1 MEIIKI
7 NPHGDSSDK
16 IEITDKLIENYSLKE
31 WARSFTL
38 MTAGYRDQLNPNDP
52 FDPRVAFN
60 IVTVAIL
67 GEAKA
72 RVLKRHFK
80 KEKTIHLHIG
90 GETRPH
96 TQDFISIL
104 ARVYAAHNFK
114 VHLRARVRTTPV
126 WYSSYGIFYEEFQS
140 GENLTASHS
149 PFFKG
154 GWKPMDSDGK
164 QLLTEEEEIIGEV
177 KNIVES
183 RNTIYLAP
191 WSSSG
196 NILHDFDVDEPY
208 VRYLESIVGSQSID
222 KIKQAG
228 EKGFRCSICPLGG
241 SMKATS
247 ERLFHLLDIPTG
259 QGGII
264 QYFLGE
270 EDSQYHKI
278 GVIDGDNFG
287 VDPTKEEI
295 YKNIGAQ
302 QLLLSKKAN
311 VVFIWDPDGDRFNIV
326 TSARTD
332 QINQAEALGLKVD
345 KGTPPGSDISIVYFS
360 ANQIFLMLSAYRI
373 ALLKAFNLLNEYDW
387 FISCSISTSYSLEEL
402 AIHEN
407 IPIALVRVGFKYNGT
422 LAEAI
427 EKSTNVAE
435 HYVTLTATKDFPGK
449 RPRAIIMCEESGGAS
464 FGSKS
469 LLMNKSGTRGL
480 LALREKDGIQ
490 TGLLTLALAASLYNS
505 NLSFLD
511 YYNEIISKYNIK
523 YKYFVRED
531 RILYKES
538 LIGAEREIAKK
549 EGENQRDGTVEFFKG
564 LAKKFINSKNS
575 LNEIGNEINARLPKG
590 YKKLP
595 YPKNILLIGEEYLHG
610 VRIEFDTFLCIVR
623 ASGTDALLRYYFDGE
638 DQEEIKE
645 YKESFI
651 NLQI

>member
-7 NPHGDSSDK
+7 NPQGDSLDK
-16 IEITDKLIENYSLKE
+16 IEITDKLIKNYSLEE
-31 WARSFTL
+31 WAKNFNL
-38 MTAGYRDQLNPNDP
+38 MTAGYRDQLDPNDP
-52 FDPRVAFN
+52 FNPKVAFN

-72 RVLKRHFK
+72 RVLKRHLK
-80 KEKTIHLHIG
+80 KENAINLHIG

-114 VHLRARVRTTPV
+114 VHLRAQVQTTPV

-164 QLLTEEEEIIGEV
+164 QLLTEEEEIITAV
-177 KNIVES
+177 KNIVVS
-183 RNTIYLAP
+183 CDTIYLAP

-196 NILHDFDVDEPY
+196 NILYDFDVDLPY
-208 VRYLESIVGSQSID
+208 VRYLESIVGSESID

-228 EKGFRCSICPLGG
+228 KEEFRCSICPLGG
-241 SMKATS
+241 SMKATT
-247 ERLFHLLDIPTG
+247 ERLFHLLDISTG
-259 QGGII
+259 ENGII

-270 EDSQYHKI
+270 EDSRYHEVGI
-278 GVIDGDNFG
+278 IDGDNFG

-302 QLLLSKKAN
+302 QLLLNKKAN

-326 TSARTD
+326 TTARIN
-332 QINQAEALGLKVD
+332 QINRAEALGLKVD
-345 KGTPPGSDISIVYFS
+345 KDISFGSDISIVYFS
-360 ANQIFLMLSAYRI
+360 ANQIFLMLTAYRI
-373 ALLKAFNLLNEYDW
+373 ALLKAANLLDEYDW
-387 FISCSISTSYSLEEL
+387 FISCSISTSYSLEEI

-407 IPIALVRVGFKYNGT
+407 IPIARVRVGFKYNGT

-427 EKSTNVAE
+427 EKGGNVAE
-435 HYVTLTATKDFPGK
+435 HYVTLTTTKDFPGK
-449 RPRAIIMCEESGGAS
+449 KPRAIIMCEESGGAS
-464 FGSKS
+464 FGSKD

-480 LALREKDGIQ
+480 LALREKDGMQ
-490 TGLLTLALAASLYNS
+490 TGLLTLALAAFLHNS
-505 NLSFLD
+505 NSSFLD
-511 YYNEIISKYNIK
+511 YYNDIITKYNIK

-531 RILYKES
+531 KILYKES
-538 LIGAEREIAKK
+538 LTGAERGAAKK
-549 EGENQRDGTVEFFKG
+549 EGENQRDRTVEFFKC
-564 LAKKFINSKNS
+564 LAKEFLNNKKS
-575 LNEIGNEINARLPKG
+575 LIEIGNEINARLSKG
-590 YKKLP
+590 YKRLP
-595 YPKNILLIGEEYLHG
+595 YPKNILLIGDEFLHG
-610 VRIEFDTFLCIVR
+610 VRIEFDTFLCIIR

-638 DQEEIKE
+638 DQGEIEE
-645 YKESFI
+645 YKKSFI

>member
-7 NPHGDSSDK
+7 NPQGDSLDK
-16 IEITDKLIENYSLKE
+16 IEFTNRLINNYSLGE
-31 WARSFTL
+31 WAQNFSL
-38 MTAGYRDQLNPNDP
+38 MTAGYRDQLDPNDRFNP
-52 FDPRVAFN
+52 KVAFN
-60 IVTVAIL
+60 SVTVAIL

-72 RVLKRHFK
+72 RVLKRLFK
-80 KEKTIHLHIG
+80 KEKTINLHIG

-96 TQDFISIL
+96 TQEFISIL

-114 VHLRARVRTTPV
+114 VHLRAQVQTTPV

-149 PFFKG
+149 QFFKG

-164 QLLTEEEEIIGEV
+164 QLLAEEEEIISEV
-177 KNIVES
+177 RNIVKS
-183 RNTIYLAP
+183 HATIFLAP

-196 NILHDFDVDEPY
+196 NILRDFDVDKPY
-208 VRYLESIVGSQSID
+208 VRYLKSIVGSQSIE
-222 KIKQAG
+222 KIRLVEK
-228 EKGFRCSICPLGG
+228 KGFRCSICPLGG
-241 SMKATS
+241 SMKATT

-259 QGGII
+259 EDGII

-270 EDSQYHKI
+270 EDSRYHEVGI
-278 GVIDGDNFG
+278 IDGDNFG

-302 QLLLSKKAN
+302 QLLLNKRAN

-326 TSARTD
+326 TTARIN
-332 QINQAEALGLKVD
+332 QIDQAEALGLKVD
-345 KGTPPGSDISIVYFS
+345 KGMSSGSDITIVYFS
-360 ANQIFLMLSAYRI
+360 ANQIFLMLTAYRI
-373 ALLKAFNLLNEYDW
+373 ALLKAANLLNEYNW

-407 IPIALVRVGFKYNGT
+407 IPIARVRVGFKYNGT

-427 EKSTNVAE
+427 EKGANVTE
-435 HYVTLTATKDFPGK
+435 NYVTLAASKDFPGK
-449 RPRAIIMCEESGGAS
+449 KPRAIIMCEESGGAS
-464 FGSKS
+464 FGSQD
-469 LLMNKSGTRGL
+469 LLMNKSGSRGL
-480 LALREKDGIQ
+480 LALREKDGMQ
-490 TGLLTLALAASLYNS
+490 AGLLTLALAAFLHNS

-511 YYNEIISKYNIK
+511 YYDDIITKYNIK
-523 YKYFVRED
+523 YKYFIRED
-531 RILYKES
+531 KILYKES
-538 LIGAEREIAKK
+538 ITGAEREAAKK
-549 EGENQRDGTVEFFKG
+549 EGENQRDRTVEFFKC
-564 LAKKFINSKNS
+564 LAKELLNKKKS
-575 LNEIGNEINARLPKG
+575 LIEIGNEINARLPKG
-590 YKKLP
+590 YKRLP

-610 VRIEFDTFLCIVR
+610 VRIEFDTFLCIIR

-638 DQEEIKE
+638 DQGEIEK